1 MNPVATY
8 FSKVPDPRVGS
19 NAQVHLLVEILTIA
33 VCAMLSGAE
42 SFADMERFGQEKC
55 AWLKSRLGLRLHC
68 GVPSHDTFG
77 RIFAAL
83 DAHAFGAAM
92 QTWTQALHQ
101 ATEGRVVALDGKT
114 VRRSFDSATGKGAI
128 HLVSAWASDCGLVLG
143 QCKVEG
149 KSNEITAVPK
159 LLELLDVRGCIV
171 TADALNTQKSFAA
184 QIIAQ
189 KADYVLALKH
199 NHALLHQEV
208 QEYFAWCQEQPDGLS
223 ALCED
228 CVERREWGHGR
239 AELRRCFVVGATEQ
253 DWPRACGQWPGL
265 QTLVMVESTR
275 ATGVGA
281 QTKTSVERRFFLS
294 SAPPQAELLLCA
306 VRAHWGVENNV
317 HWCLDVAFD
326 EDGCRV
332 RKDNAPENL
341 GTLRR
346 LCLNL
351 LRQEESDKRGLKAK
365 RLRAA
370 WNSDFLLSVLIAN
383 KS

>member
-1 MNPVATY
+1 MPKFTFWWRY
-8 FSKVPDPRVGS
+8 SPLR
-19 NAQVHLLVEILTIA
+19 
-33 VCAMLSGAE
+33 CARCFLARR

-114 VRRSFDSATGKGAI
+114 VRRSFDSATGKGD
-128 HLVSAWASDCGLVLG
+128 HSPGERLG
-143 QCKVEG
+143 QRLRLGAWTVQSRGQKQRDHALCPNCWSCSMCGAASSPPMRSTLKRASRPRSSRKKRIMCWPSTTIMLCCIRRCKSTSPG
-149 KSNEITAVPK
+149 AKNNPMAC
-159 LLELLDVRGCIV
+159 LLCARI
-171 TADALNTQKSFAA
+171 
-184 QIIAQ
+184 
-189 KADYVLALKH
+189 ALKG
-199 NHALLHQEV
+199 ASGDMG
-208 QEYFAWCQEQPDGLS
+208 APSCG
-223 ALCED
+223 
-228 CVERREWGHGR
+228 
-239 AELRRCFVVGATEQ
+239 VVLWLGPQSRTGQ
-253 DWPRACGQWPGL
+253 RACGQWPGL

-281 QTKTSVERRFFLS
+281 HDQNERGTALLFEQERLPKPNCCSVR
-294 SAPPQAELLLCA
+294 

-341 GTLRR
+341 WHLAA
-346 LCLNL
+346 LML
-351 LRQEESDKRGLKAK
+351 LICCDKKKAT
-365 RLRAA
+365 
-370 WNSDFLLSVLIAN
+370 NEVS
-383 KS
+383 